1 MTRADRILIA
11 LLAAVA
17 LLALPATR
25 LVAAAA
31 TGGDVVVTGPGGTS
45 VLPPRPDRTFMVDG
59 LRGPIELEIKGGA
72 ARVVFSPCP
81 DHLCVRQGLVSGPG
95 AALVCVP
102 GGVSVRLGGGDP
114 RALDA
119 VVR

>member
-1 MTRADRILIA
+1 MTRADRMLVA
-11 LLAAVA
+11 VLAAVA
-17 LLALPATR
+17 LLAFPATR
-25 LVAAAA
+25 LLAGTT
-31 TGGDVVVTGPGGTS
+31 TGEDVVVTGP
-45 VLPPRPDRTFMVDG
+45 VDG
-59 LRGPIELEIKGGA
+59 LRGPIEVELKGGA
-72 ARVVFSPCP
+72 VRVVSSPCP

>member
-1 MTRADRILIA
+1 MTRADRILVA
-11 LLAAVA
+11 ALAAVA
-17 LLALPATR
+17 VLAWPATR
-25 LVAAAA
+25 LVASTT
-31 TGGDVVVTGPGGTS
+31 TGVDVVVTGPGGTS
-45 VLPPRPDRTFMVDG
+45 VLPPRPDRTVTVDG
-59 LRGPIELEIKGGA
+59 LRGPIEVEMKGGA
-72 ARVVFSPCP
+72 VRVVSSPCP

-102 GGVSVRLGGGDP
+102 GGVAVRLGGGDP

>member
-1 MTRADRILIA
+1 VTRADRILIA
-11 LLAAVA
+11 ALVAVA
-17 LLALPATR
+17 ALAWPTTR

-31 TGGDVVVTGPGGTS
+31 AGADVVVTGPGGTS
-45 VLPPRPDRTFMVDG
+45 VLASLPDRTVAVDG
-59 LRGPIELEIKGGA
+59 LRGPIEIELKGGA
-72 ARVVFSPCP
+72 ARVVSSPCP

-102 GGVSVRLGGGDP
+102 GGVSVRPGGGDP
-114 RALDA
+114 LGLDA